1 MSWVIELLF
10 IIWWTFALILVIQVI
25 TGDSLT
31 PLPQMLA
38 LISSLLMSYVIMYRK
53 DEVKEFN
60 QLLKRSISM
69 KLLFIITL
77 LTIIFTTVVYVI
89 KLLR

>member
-1 MSWVIELLF
+1 LSWVIELLF
-10 IIWWTFALILVIQVI
+10 IIWWTFALVLVIQVI